1 MKFKDRSAVLILMG
15 VVLSAL
21 LAMPV
26 PALSDDQDRIRSWRD
41 GGDHL
46 DDPMIQLR
54 LRGQIIDDTGLTE
67 SELEIYQ
74 PLIVEALSLN
84 GGDAEQIREMFRKAV
99 GDECVGDCLMER
111 LRKWNRI
118 MKQEQKQLDGDDQV
132 AELEDKKDQTADQN
146 QTRTRDDADCDPVGD
161 ANKNRYGGEAVDQT
175 GDDQTGDQNQTRTRD
190 DADCEPVGD
199 ANKNRKGG

>member
-1 MKFKDRSAVLILMG
+1 MKFKDGSAVLILMG

-67 SELEIYQ
+67 SELEIYM
-74 PLIVEALSLN
+74 PLIEEALSLN
-84 GGDAEQIREMFRKAV
+84 GGDSEQIRNMFRKAV
-99 GDECVGDCLMER
+99 GEDCVGDCLMKR
-111 LRKWNRI
+111 LRIWKRTMI
-118 MKQEQKQLDGDDQV
+118 EEQERFVDLDEAEVREKTREQTRSRTGEQDGEPDGTQTQEQTREHSQ
-132 AELEDKKDQTADQN
+132 EQTQN
-146 QTRTRDDADCDPVGD
+146 QAGD
-161 ANKNRYGGEAVDQT
+161 QS
-175 GDDQTGDQNQTRTRD
+175 GDQNQ
-190 DADCEPVGD
+190 
-199 ANKNRKGG
+199 NRSGSGGGGRGK

>member
-67 SELEIYQ
+67 SELEIYM
-74 PLIVEALSLN
+74 PLIEEALSLN
-84 GGDAEQIREMFRKAV
+84 GGDSEQIRNMFQKAV
-99 GDECVGDCLMER
+99 GEDCVGDCLMNR
-111 LRKWNRI
+111 LHAWNRKMI
-118 MKQEQKQLDGDDQV
+118 QQKEQIVDLDEAETQKNTREQTRSRTGEQDGEPDGTQTQEQTREHSQ
-132 AELEDKKDQTADQN
+132 EQTQN
-146 QTRTRDDADCDPVGD
+146 QAGD
-161 ANKNRYGGEAVDQT
+161 QS
-175 GDDQTGDQNQTRTRD
+175 GDQNQ
-190 DADCEPVGD
+190 
-199 ANKNRKGG
+199 NRSGSGGGGRGK